1 MTLLD
6 LDMLRITDGIV
17 RLTDAIT
24 TTGYELVTLPEGCQL
39 RSDIIQR
46 SLNYTTGIAYLHWV
60 PTLGTYTGYI
70 HWDTIKPNNPMQ
82 TTG

>member
-46 SLNYTTGIAYLHWV
+46 SLNYTTNYSLHRL
-60 PTLGTYTGYI
+60 PTLGTYTGYLYWV
-70 HWDTIKPNNPMQ
+70 HTL
-82 TTG
+82 GYH